1 MDLTVQLAATQ
12 GLVPSSRTVVTKSAL
27 GSAKGNLILT
37 MHDED
42 VGAILGKKGQTLTSV
57 QQNAKVGTTPEAWL
71 GRWTCTVGSACLLPG
86 CCGDRH

>member
-27 GSAKGNLILT
+27 GTAKGTLILS

-42 VGAILGKKGQTLTSV
+42 VGAVLGKKGQTLTSV
-57 QQNAKVGTTPEAWL
+57 QQNAKVGGGGW
-71 GRWTCTVGSACLLPG
+71 
-86 CCGDRH
+86 